1 MYMQVSGYLW
11 YFVCCIDMKYIQI
24 AVIYTLSVSR
34 VSQLNIDKNLILTLA
49 ISGPVSPLPG
59 YYTQTDRL
67 PNSSSWFSNSA
78 HM

>member
-1 MYMQVSGYLW
+1 MYMQVSRYLW

-24 AVIYTLSVSR
+24 AAIYTLSVSK
-34 VSQLNIDKNLILTLA
+34 VSQLKDKNLILTLA
-49 ISGPVSPLPG
+49 ISGPVCPLPG

-67 PNSSSWFSNSA
+67 PNISSWFSNSA